1 MKNKPTLPVIA
12 RLRNAFTL
20 IELLVVIAI
29 IAILAGMLLPALAK
43 AKARAQTTTCT
54 SNVKQLGI
62 MGNLYASD
70 NQDKIMFGVLRWV
83 AGVAISWDDLL
94 HSYLG
99 GSETIATL
107 QAWEPR
113 KCQGGQ
119 FYADNSNGNSIQ
131 NPPAFKFLKCPADK
145 LINDDTR
152 FPDARR
158 NYAMPRNS
166 MDMGGPAGTGGTPP
180 AVPAFLASTVSQW
193 PPSPGNLSGV
203 GMRWYDSEAPGKAW
217 NTFDAWGG
225 AATPKRAPAVRL
237 AMAQKADDTIL
248 LTEIAR
254 GRTNPTS
261 TGTTCQQGSLDNQV
275 VDAPNAHFNTTVGN
289 QSYTDSKLW
298 HNDTVNYVMVDGHV
312 ETLNPAKTMGGTNSN
327 TAKQSGMWTLNPKD

>member
-1 MKNKPTLPVIA
+1 MNKTTPPSVMV

-62 MGNLYASD
+62 MSNLYAAD
-70 NQDKIMFGVLRWV
+70 NQDKIMYGIIRWT
-83 AGVAISWDDLL
+83 AGIALSWDDLL

-119 FYADNSNGNSIQ
+119 NYANLSTAIQ

-158 NYAMPRNS
+158 NYGMPRNS
-166 MDMGGPAGTGGTPP
+166 MDMGSGVAGPGGTPP
-180 AVPAFLASTVSQW
+180 GAPAFLTQAASQW
-193 PPSPGNLSGV
+193 PPSPASLCGV
-203 GMRWYDSEAPGKAW
+203 GLRWYDSEPPGRAW
-217 NTFDAWGG
+217 STFDAWGG
-225 AATPKRAPAVRL
+225 AATPKRIPAVRL
-237 AMAQKADDTIL
+237 ATAQNADDTIL
-248 LTEIAR
+248 MTEIAR
-254 GRTNPTS
+254 GRTTPTS
-261 TGTTCQQGSLDNQV
+261 AGTTCQQGSLENQV

-298 HNDTVNYVMVDGHV
+298 HNDTINYVMVDGHV
-312 ETLNPAKTMGGTNSN
+312 ETMNPAKTLGGTNTS